1 MTDRALL
8 LPRPEPVLQYYGKWP
23 FWRFMGMQEPSSV
36 VFSMGNLFMLLWS
49 VVSMNAWVWSAVFH
63 TRDMPTTEKLD
74 YFSAALVF
82 ITALHSLVT
91 RFFLIGRPYRFNL
104 TLGLT
109 HNLLWLFYS
118 LPSRLTIVRRFPPN
132 PFFPSTSN
140 SRDVEANSAVPRSYR
155 PPCASKA
162 AIGVGLMM
170 CAMSLELLDFPP
182 IGRILDA
189 HALWHAATVP
199 IGEMW
204 YNFLIEDALDEGWG
218 LDGRKR
224 RIEKSIG

>member
-1 MTDRALL
+1 M
-8 LPRPEPVLQYYGKWP
+8 
-23 FWRFMGMQEPSSV
+23 
-36 VFSMGNLFMLLWS
+36 
-49 VVSMNAWVWSAVFH
+49 
-63 TRDMPTTEKLD
+63 
-74 YFSAALVF
+74 
-82 ITALHSLVT
+82 
-91 RFFLIGRPYRFNL
+91 
-104 TLGLT
+104 
-109 HNLLWLFYS
+109 
-118 LPSRLTIVRRFPPN
+118 
-132 PFFPSTSN
+132 
-140 SRDVEANSAVPRSYR
+140 
-155 PPCASKA
+155 
-162 AIGVGLMM
+162 MM

>member
-1 MTDRALL
+1 
-8 LPRPEPVLQYYGKWP
+8 
-23 FWRFMGMQEPSSV
+23 
-36 VFSMGNLFMLLWS
+36 
-49 VVSMNAWVWSAVFH
+49 
-63 TRDMPTTEKLD
+63 MPTTEKLD

-91 RFFLIGRPYRFNL
+91 RFFLIGRPYRVRLYNLWTLICIITFISHVSYLSLLPRFDYEYNIKFNL

-109 HNLLWLFYS
+109 HNLLWLLYS

-132 PFFPSTSN
+132 PFFPSTSS